1 MSRRFLALVFLLALV
16 LNFGFK
22 SLGHGESLEAKSA
35 LILYDAPPD
44 EPKLG
49 ITYALMLKALLGH
62 FDLRAD
68 IRPVGDYR
76 TGELSSYSTLFY
88 LGSYYNNPLPDDFL
102 RDVAKSNQRVVWF
115 KYNLWQLSSPSEL
128 QFESK
133 NGLSF
138 VDLHG
143 LDSEP
148 SSENPNPGFYDTV
161 QYKGKSLVKYYH
173 YDKAS
178 GEVSADPDIGLVRIN
193 DPKKAQTRVMIQ
205 DSHTHESAPYIVQAG
220 PQGRFWYIADLPFSY
235 IGPRDRYLVFCD
247 ILHDILEVHHAE
259 NHRALV
265 RLEDVS
271 AKVVFSSMQT
281 LSDYLAS
288 QNIPFSIAV
297 IPHYKDPLGLGT
309 GGNPESISFDQ
320 ALELQRSL
328 KYAMDKGGSIVMHG
342 FTHQYNSMKN
352 PNSAISADDFEFWNI
367 VANSPVAEDSEA
379 WASERLSTGLSEL
392 ATQNISPWAWE
403 TPHYQASPLSYLAMT
418 KRFPVSYQRMV
429 YYSST
434 HPNLHAEGPQR
445 DYAAGIFFPFIIEH
459 DTYGNRVIPENLG
472 NIEYDISSIDPS
484 SNITYTW
491 KDIVENADDALI
503 VRDGFASFFFHP
515 FWLDPGFEDLDA
527 FSDFKKTVEGITRL
541 GYQWTDAKTLGLES
555 HPAFNHE

>member
-1 MSRRFLALVFLLALV
+1 
-16 LNFGFK
+16 
-22 SLGHGESLEAKSA
+22 
-35 LILYDAPPD
+35 
-44 EPKLG
+44 
-49 ITYALMLKALLGH
+49 
-62 FDLRAD
+62 
-68 IRPVGDYR
+68 
-76 TGELSSYSTLFY
+76 
-88 LGSYYNNPLPDDFL
+88 
-102 RDVAKSNQRVVWF
+102 
-115 KYNLWQLSSPSEL
+115 
-128 QFESK
+128 
-133 NGLSF
+133 
-138 VDLHG
+138 
-143 LDSEP
+143 
-148 SSENPNPGFYDTV
+148 
-161 QYKGKSLVKYYH
+161 
-173 YDKAS
+173 
-178 GEVSADPDIGLVRIN
+178 
-193 DPKKAQTRVMIQ
+193 
-205 DSHTHESAPYIVQAG
+205 
-220 PQGRFWYIADLPFSY
+220 
-235 IGPRDRYLVFCD
+235 
-247 ILHDILEVHHAE
+247 
-259 NHRALV
+259 
-265 RLEDVS
+265 
-271 AKVVFSSMQT
+271 
-281 LSDYLAS
+281 
-288 QNIPFSIAV
+288 
-297 IPHYKDPLGLGT
+297 
-309 GGNPESISFDQ
+309 
-320 ALELQRSL
+320 
-328 KYAMDKGGSIVMHG
+328 
-342 FTHQYNSMKN
+342 
-352 PNSAISADDFEFWNI
+352 